1 MFGLLVKTTPAPL
14 VHNEHTTIIFALTGE
29 KTITNKEPGLIDD
42 LQSSITLPRV
52 FFSSVS
58 STSVISQGR
67 NSVSM
72 SVRIW
77 QKESKKKHLFIT
89 DEQRDLWA
97 VFHLL
102 WSLRDEHPC
111 QEILALQEPD
121 EISKD
126 LLGALSPASFA
137 EIPHHYGPEPEASQ
151 LHWFSNGLGTPQGQ
165 AHMRCTVMF

>member
-14 VHNEHTTIIFALTGE
+14 VQNEHTTIIFALTGE

-102 WSLRDEHPC
+102 
-111 QEILALQEPD
+111 
-121 EISKD
+121 
-126 LLGALSPASFA
+126 
-137 EIPHHYGPEPEASQ
+137 
-151 LHWFSNGLGTPQGQ
+151 
-165 AHMRCTVMF
+165 